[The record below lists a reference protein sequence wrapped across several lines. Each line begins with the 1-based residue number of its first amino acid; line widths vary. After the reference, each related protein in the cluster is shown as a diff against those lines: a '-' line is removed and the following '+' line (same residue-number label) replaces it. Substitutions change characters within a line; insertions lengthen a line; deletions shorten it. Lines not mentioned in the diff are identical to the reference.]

1 MKKYIIPATFL
12 AMISLAYVSCQ
23 KENFTE
29 RASHCIENYSLLTIE
44 YSVNSTVYS
53 CTIRNKDEWNTLMSF
68 IIDLTKEGNTVRI
81 MNKNV
86 TYCETFSKETIK
98 YITKNQKE
106 ANEWTFQRLLEGYNV
121 TMTYNQETGEYTCI
135 AVR

>member
-1 MKKYIIPATFL
+1 
-12 AMISLAYVSCQ
+12 
-23 KENFTE
+23 
-29 RASHCIENYSLLTIE
+29 
-44 YSVNSTVYS
+44 
-53 CTIRNKDEWNTLMSF
+53 MSF